1 MLGWII
7 LSVAVVL
14 IAAFFILV
22 YICYRMAFGVPERY
36 RNDLGTLMSGEQYDA
51 VADKSKEL
59 IEQILSI
66 PCEDVVITSSKG
78 GLRLCGRY
86 YEAKPGAPVNI
97 MFHGYRSLAL
107 RDFSG
112 GAQLAME
119 CGCNAL
125 LVDQRAHGKSE
136 GRCLGFGI
144 LERRDLLDWVNYV
157 IGRFGPDTKIIL
169 TGMSM
174 GAATV
179 LMSTDLELPKNVV
192 GVIADCGYSSARAI
206 IRKVLRDEMHLP
218 VAPAYAL
225 VKIGARIYG
234 GFDLEETTAPLSL
247 SKAKVPVLFI
257 HGEDDRFVPCD
268 MTREN
273 YSACASEKTLLT
285 VPNAGH
291 GISYLTDYD
300 AYSRHVHEFIEKTA
314 K

>member
-1 MLGWII
+1 MIAWIVAAVLLLLI
-7 LSVAVVL
+7 LS
-14 IAAFFILV
+14 FFILV
-22 YICYRMAFGVPERY
+22 YICYRMAFGVPQRY
-36 RNDLGTLMSGEQYDA
+36 REDLGMMMSGEQYDA
-51 VADKSKEL
+51 VAEQSKEL
-59 IEQILSI
+59 IDRILQI
-66 PCEDVVITSSKG
+66 PCEEVTIISAD
-78 GLRLCGRY
+78 GLKLFGRY
-86 YEAKPGAPVNI
+86 YEKAPGLPVNI

-125 LVDQRAHGKSE
+125 LVDQRSHGKSE

-144 LERRDLLDWVNYV
+144 MERRDLIDWVNYV
-157 IGRFGPDTKIIL
+157 KERFGADTNIIL

-179 LMSTDLELPKNVV
+179 LMSTDLPLPENVV
-192 GVIADCGYSSARAI
+192 GIIADCGYSSPREI

-218 VAPAYAL
+218 VGPSYAL

-234 GFDLEETTAPLSL
+234 GFDLEETSAPLSL

-273 YSACASEKTLLT
+273 YAACASEKTLLT
-285 VPNAGH
+285 VPGAGH

-300 AYSRHVHEFIEKTA
+300 AYSQAVHEFIEKNIG